1 MSVNRGIIWFAIVA
15 ISILATICAVWKIKP
30 FSPSLMTI
38 QGAVIRLDKDPHKQ
52 LPIAGVQ
59 VTAAH
64 GGISKQTQSEAS
76 GYFTIVF
83 PEPVWPGQEI
93 SLSFQRTDYQPLDMK
108 VQVSLS
114 RKPKRLY
121 VAELQPVVIAS
132 SGTGGPSDVIVS
144 NIRVRYTVNAQ
155 TDQNIGSAAQTF
167 QVVRQGE
174 SPCTSNSPCS
184 PDGNWAASRESVT
197 MDAGVGN
204 EYRNVRA
211 SCIAG
216 PCPFTVIDSRGFERG
231 GRLIRATAEAWSG
244 TATFLLE
251 AEVFHTAITSS
262 VRESYPVLY
271 DRALNFTLPPTEEG
285 VSIEADIGGTPMVF
299 PLGPDLDL
307 SWTVCNVSG
316 NSDVE
321 KSTVYRCELKPGYRF

>member
-1 MSVNRGIIWFAIVA
+1 MSGRRGLIWCGLVA
-15 ISILATICAVWKIKP
+15 VLILATVCVVWQIKP

-38 QGAVIRLDKDPHKQ
+38 QGAVIRQDKDPRKQ

-59 VTAAH
+59 VTASH
-64 GGISKQTQSEAS
+64 GGTSKSTQSEAS
-76 GYFTIVF
+76 GYFTVVF

-93 SLSFQRTDYQPLDMK
+93 SLSFRRSDYKPLDLT

-114 RKPKRLY
+114 RKSRRLY
-121 VAELQPVVIAS
+121 VASLEPIAIPS
-132 SGTGGPSDVIVS
+132 IDVGGSGATVVS
-144 NIRVRYTVNAQ
+144 NIRVRYTVNSQ
-155 TDQNIGSAAQTF
+155 TDQNIGSATQTF
-167 QVVRQGE
+167 QVSRQGD
-174 SPCTSNSPCS
+174 SPCTANAPCS
-184 PDGNWAASRESVT
+184 PDGNWAASRESIT

-216 PCPFTVIDSRGFERG
+216 PCPFTKIDSKGFERG

-271 DRALNFTLPPTEEG
+271 DRALNFTLPSTEEG
-285 VSIEADIGGTPMVF
+285 VSIEADIGGAPMVF

-307 SWTVCNVSG
+307 SWAVCNVSG
-316 NSDVE
+316 NPDVD
-321 KSTVYRCELKPGYRF
+321 KSTVYRCELKAGYRF